1 MTFTYEKD
9 AQHIVTLTLDM
20 PGRSAN
26 VLNAEFGEGLRQALA
41 KLTAESEL
49 AGVIL
54 TSGKKTF
61 LAGADLEMLA
71 AETDP
76 QRIFEDT
83 QSLKAGFRQL
93 ETLGKPVVAA
103 LNGTALGGGMELALA
118 CHYRIAID
126 DARSKFGFP
135 EVTLGLIPGGGGIVR
150 YTRLVGLQEAFQFLS
165 QGKQVPPQA
174 AKAAGLVDE
183 LAADADEMMARAR
196 AWIAANPGARQPWD
210 QPGYRMPGGD
220 PRQPQVAQML
230 AIAPAILRKQTYGN
244 YPAPEAIMTTAVEGA
259 VVDFETA
266 QRIESRYFA
275 HIAASQTAQNMINA
289 FWFQLNEINAGRSR
303 PSGIPW
309 QETKKV
315 GVLGAGMMGHGIAYV
330 SAHAGLEVVLKDVDQ
345 ERADAGKAAVE
356 KIMDKR
362 VSRGRMDQAQKQA
375 ILARILP
382 TGEAADLAGCDL
394 VIEAVFEDRVLKGKV
409 TREAEAVVGETA
421 VSTGSRQAVFASNTS
436 TLPITSLA
444 ESVARPENFVGLH
457 FFSPVDKMR
466 LVEIIVGQQTS
477 EETLAKAFD
486 YVLQIRKTPIVV
498 NDSRGFYTSRVFAT
512 YVQEGQAL
520 LGEGQNPRAIES
532 AGMQAGM
539 PVGPLALS
547 DEVSLS
553 LMQHIREQTRQD
565 YEAAGQTMPDH
576 PSYRVLDVLV
586 EENGRFGKAKGA
598 GFYEYP
604 QDGSPKYLWPEL
616 QTIFPL
622 QGEKLSQAQM
632 IERLMFVQALETVRC
647 YEEGVLTSVADANI
661 GSIFGWGF
669 APFKGGTLQYINDY
683 GAAAFVARSRE
694 LAAWYG
700 ARFEPP
706 KLLVEMAENGEVF

>member
-1 MTFTYEKD
+1 MAFKYEKD
-9 AQHIVTLTLDM
+9 DQNIVTLTLDM

-26 VLNAEFGEGLRQALA
+26 VLNVEFGKGFSEALA
-41 KLTAESEL
+41 ALMAEDEL
-49 AGVIL
+49 AGVII

-61 LAGADLEMLA
+61 LAGADLEMLV
-71 AETDP
+71 AETDA
-76 QRIFEDT
+76 QNIFDYT
-83 QSLKAGFRQL
+83 QALKAGFRQV

-126 DARSKFGFP
+126 DSKSKFGFP

-150 YTRLVGLQEAFQFLS
+150 FTRMVGLQEAFQFLS

-183 LAADADEMMARAR
+183 LAIDNVEMMAKAR
-196 AWIAANPGARQPWD
+196 AWIAANPTAKQPWD
-210 QPGYRMPGGD
+210 QSKFRMPGGD

-244 YPAPEAIMTTAVEGA
+244 YPAAEAIMSAAVEGA

-275 HIAASQTAQNMINA
+275 QAATSQTTKNMINA
-289 FWFQLNEINAGRSR
+289 FWFQLNEINAGGSR
-303 PSGIPW
+303 PQGVAK
-309 QETKKV
+309 QETRRV

-330 SAHAGLEVVLKDVDQ
+330 SAYAGVDVVLKDVDQ
-345 ERADAGKAAVE
+345 ERAVAGKAAIE
-356 KIMDKR
+356 KIIDKR
-362 VSRGRMDQAQKQA
+362 VSQGRMSLAQKQD
-375 ILARILP
+375 ILARIMP
-382 TGEAADLAGCDL
+382 TGDASDLAGCDL
-394 VIEAVFEDRVLKGKV
+394 VIEAVFEDRGLKAQV
-409 TREAEAVVGETA
+409 TLEAEEVIGET
-421 VSTGSRQAVFASNTS
+421 AVFASNTS

-444 ESVARPENFVGLH
+444 EQSSRPENFVGLH
-457 FFSPVDKMR
+457 FFSPVHKMR
-466 LVEIIVGQQTS
+466 LVEIIVGAQTS
-477 EETLAKAFD
+477 DETLAKAFD

-565 YEAAGQTMPDH
+565 FEAEGKTMPDH
-576 PSYRVLDVLV
+576 PSYRVLDVMV
-586 EENGRFGKAKGA
+586 GENGRYGKAKGA

-604 QDGSPKYLWPEL
+604 ENGRAKYLWPAL
-616 QTIFPL
+616 QTLFPP
-622 QGEKLSQAQM
+622 QTEKLSPETM
-632 IERLMFVQALETVRC
+632 IERMMFIQALETVRC
-647 YEEGVLTSVADANI
+647 YEERVLTSVADANI

-669 APFKGGTLQYINDY
+669 APFKGGTLQYINDF
-683 GAAAFVARSRE
+683 GLAAFVIRSRE
-694 LAAWYG
+694 LAKIYG
-700 ARFEPP
+700 PRFEPP
-706 KLLVEMAENGEVF
+706 ALLEKMAKAGERF